1 MLAVDGQK
9 ARTRRT
15 RAGGDER
22 AGGHHDLL
30 RRERDVQTP
39 VERGERGRKAG
50 EAHRRHEDEVGL
62 RFRDGAQR
70 GVRAA
75 EDRRAERTPQ
85 RLRPFPARPHRKGRH
100 AERLRVRANDVART

>member
-1 MLAVDGQK
+1 MTSFVASATSRPLSSAASVG
-9 ARTRRT
+9 
-15 RAGGDER
+15 
-22 AGGHHDLL
+22 
-30 RRERDVQTP
+30 
-39 VERGERGRKAG
+39 G